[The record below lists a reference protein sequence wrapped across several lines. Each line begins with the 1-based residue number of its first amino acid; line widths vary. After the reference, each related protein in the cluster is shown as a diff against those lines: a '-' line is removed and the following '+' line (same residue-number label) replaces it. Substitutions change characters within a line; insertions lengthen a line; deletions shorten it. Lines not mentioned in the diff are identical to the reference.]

1 MTDPRQENKMPEQS
15 MKKGTRRRVRVVVAG
30 RVQGVGF
37 RYSTVYEARLLSLSG
52 WVRNCYDG
60 TVEILAEGHAE
71 NVEALLS
78 WCRNSPPGS
87 RVTSVQHNEEP
98 IEQPLEGFEI
108 RY

>member
-1 MTDPRQENKMPEQS
+1 MPQESPK
-15 MKKGTRRRVRVVVAG
+15 TAARRRVRVVVAG

-37 RYSTVYEARLLSLSG
+37 RYSTVYEARILSLNG
-52 WVRNCYDG
+52 WVRNRYDG
-60 TVEILAEGHAE
+60 TVEILAEGRVE
-71 NVEALLS
+71 DVEALLS

-98 IEQPLEGFEI
+98 TDPPLTGFEI

>member
-1 MTDPRQENKMPEQS
+1 MSQESPKT
-15 MKKGTRRRVRVVVAG
+15 GARRRVRVVVSG

-52 WVRNCYDG
+52 WVRNRYDG
-60 TVEILAEGHAE
+60 TVEILAEGRVE
-71 NVEALLS
+71 DVEALLS

-87 RVTSVQHNEEP
+87 RVTSVQHGEEP
-98 IEQPLEGFEI
+98 IDPPLTGFEI